1 MLTALFSSVAEWVLS
16 IIKGSGYLGIFIG
29 MTIESSFFPFPSEV
43 VLIPAGVLVSR
54 GEMVFSFVFFAAL
67 LGSLFGALI
76 NYYLAFFLGRATV
89 DLLISK
95 HGRKFFIKKESLD
108 RTDNFFNKYGGIT
121 TFTGRLIPVIRQL
134 ISLPAGFAR
143 MNISKFCLFTGLG
156 AGIWATILIFIGYFF
171 NENLEWVNSN
181 LNILSFILVLFSM
194 IILLIY
200 FLVKTKKRT
209 K

>member
-54 GEMVFSFVFFAAL
+54 GEMVFSLVFFAAL
-67 LGSLFGALI
+67 LGSLLGALI

-143 MNISKFCLFTGLG
+143 MNIAKFCLFTGLG